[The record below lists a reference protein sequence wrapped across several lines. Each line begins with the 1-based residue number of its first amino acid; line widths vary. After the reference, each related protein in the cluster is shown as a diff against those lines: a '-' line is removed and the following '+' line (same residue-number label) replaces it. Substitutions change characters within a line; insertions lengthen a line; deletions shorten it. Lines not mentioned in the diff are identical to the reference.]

1 VPGEQEVVNA
11 GAYVGSGDS
20 EAEAKALLKAV
31 KMKKELK
38 EKGEYRKRW
47 SKDTV
52 EMLANIAK
60 VLWESEEKNGVIEIT
75 YDKDRKTIK
84 EIEIRNKDV
93 I

>member
-1 VPGEQEVVNA
+1 MSGEQEVVNA
-11 GAYVGSGDS
+11 EAYVGSEDS

-31 KMKKELK
+31 KMKKKLK
-38 EKGEYRKRW
+38 ERGEYRKRW

-60 VLWESEEKNGVIEIT
+60 VLWESEERNGVIEVT
-75 YDKDRKTIK
+75 YNNDGKTIK
-84 EIEIRNKDV
+84 EIKIKNKDV